1 MTTRV
6 QKKSSKPALLSI
18 LTWVKKK
25 ERKKNKNPQLGLLT
39 QNPQSCIHNC
49 WFACFAHPSRT
60 FLSPSSHALAC
71 IPIFFFFIIFFSSS
85 VLLPV
90 QIINYST
97 RTSHAP

>member
-6 QKKSSKPALLSI
+6 QKNSSKPALLSI

-25 ERKKNKNPQLGLLT
+25 EKKPTIG
-39 QNPQSCIHNC
+39 
-49 WFACFAHPSRT
+49 FAHPKSTILYPQFLVCLLCSSIHTT

-71 IPIFFFFIIFFSSS
+71 ISIFFFSL
-85 VLLPV
+85 LLPV

-97 RTSHAP
+97 RTSHAPY

>member
-18 LTWVKKK
+18 LTMGEE
-25 ERKKNKNPQLGLLT
+25 ERKKKTHNWVCSPKIHNLVSTIFGLLALLIHS
-39 QNPQSCIHNC
+39 QPSCL
-49 WFACFAHPSRT
+49 P
-60 FLSPSSHALAC
+60 PSHALAC
-71 IPIFFFFIIFFSSS
+71 ISIFFFFS
-85 VLLPV
+85 LQLPV